1 MIKASGLT
9 KRFEDMTALENLT
22 TEIPAGSIYGL
33 VGSNGAGKSTL
44 LRLIAGVYAADE
56 GVIEVDGEDV
66 FENEELKSKIFFL
79 ADELF
84 FFPGAT
90 MDSMSQFYKG
100 IYPGWSEELYKRLCE
115 IFPIR
120 PDKKIAAF
128 SKGMQR
134 QTALILALSC
144 RPEILMLDEA
154 FDGLDP
160 VIRALLRKL
169 LAEDVAE
176 RGSTIIISSHN
187 LRELEDLCDQVGV
200 LHGGRILFQ
209 REIDDLKLGFHK
221 VQCAFKPARS
231 KESFE
236 GLELLQFESRGSLV
250 NLIAR
255 GGKEEIIAEIEKL
268 NPLFVESVSLT
279 LEEVFIHEMEAV
291 GYDYSN
297 ILL

>member
-1 MIKASGLT
+1 MIKANGLT
-9 KRFEDMTALENLT
+9 KRFEDMTALEELT
-22 TEIPAGSIYGL
+22 TEIKEGSIYGL

-44 LRLIAGVYAADE
+44 LRLIAGVYQADE
-56 GVIEVDGEDV
+56 GTIEVDGENV
-66 FENEELKSKIFFL
+66 FENEALKNQIFFL

-90 MDSMSQFYKG
+90 MDSMAKFYKSV
-100 IYPGWSEELYKRLCE
+100 YTSWSDEYYKKLCD
-115 IFPIR
+115 IFPIK

-144 RPEILMLDEA
+144 RPSILMLDEA

-160 VIRALLRKL
+160 VIRNLLRKL

-176 RGSTIIISSHN
+176 RNSTVIISSHN

-209 REIDDLKLGFHK
+209 RDIDDLKLGFHK
-221 VQCAFKPARS
+221 VQCAFKPAIGRD
-231 KESFE
+231 SFA
-236 GLELLQFESRGSLV
+236 GLELLQFETRGSLV

-255 GGKEEIIAEIEKL
+255 GTKEEIVEEIEKL